1 MRHKWHFSS
10 SPEESIP
17 VKRTPRQDYYGGNGV
32 GESGAKTNLVAFQVP
47 PVPPSNH
54 PSSNGGGGH
63 LIDILV
69 ACCMFHS
76 PGFFF
81 LLTLLLSLSVVL
93 ALELDSWAVCPW
105 HVFFCFLAVCCIDWQ
120 TALAG
125 QDRLGKAVERKPVFE
140 SVESGRPDGSRREC
154 FAFLWF
160 FLWICWLCVKL
171 IYLYWFFRLYEL
183 KRKLAILLFSERE
196 IYSQVVNQ
204 PSNNNKV

>member
-1 MRHKWHFSS
+1 M
-10 SPEESIP
+10 
-17 VKRTPRQDYYGGNGV
+17 
-32 GESGAKTNLVAFQVP
+32 P
-47 PVPPSNH
+47 PVPPANQ
-54 PSSNGGGGH
+54 PPFFQRRGWTFNRYFGGVLYVPLPGYFFSSN
-63 LIDILV
+63 
-69 ACCMFHS
+69 
-76 PGFFF
+76 
-81 LLTLLLSLSVVL
+81 LTSLSLCGSRAGVGFLGRVSV
-93 ALELDSWAVCPW
+93 AR
-105 HVFFCFLAVCCIDWQ
+105 FFCCFLAVCCIDWQ

-204 PSNNNKV
+204 PSNNNKVSKITSAKSYPSCHMLPLLRFFASPNLLLNNVSANKKRM